1 MTHRINQAAATLA
14 MLWIATMTTVAAQP
28 KPTRVPPP
36 GIPISEKD
44 RAELRAGDNAL
55 AKEISGLR
63 SAKRSDLLP
72 DVEIFHKAVDW
83 ALRYD
88 EFYRSNEVG
97 LARTLLKT
105 GMERAQQLR
114 EGKPAWLTATGLVV
128 RGYISKID
136 GSVQPLGL
144 VVPATY
150 ASDKIKRRRLDVWL
164 HGRDDKLTELKFI
177 SDRMKSYGDF
187 APADAF
193 VLHPYGR
200 YCNAFKFAGE
210 TDVFEAMEQVKKF
223 YPIDDQRIALRGF
236 SMGGAG
242 AWHLGAHH
250 PDVWAV
256 VSPGAGFAETAE
268 YQKLGTNRAKVP
280 AWEQKLWQLYDATD
294 YAANFANVPVV
305 AYNGTDD
312 PQRQAADMMERA
324 MKAEGF
330 KLPRVWG
337 TNVGHKYTPEG
348 KKEVSRFV
356 DESMM
361 RGKSNQPSIHFT
373 TRTLRYNTRPHLTIT
388 RLERHWARADVWCDL
403 TSSPLTIHTT
413 NVAAFQISVWGADT
427 SLDNLLIDD
436 QAGLRASSGAY
447 DGGTSIRDFILEKDR
462 NKKWIS
468 VKSQDEIAA
477 GKRPGLQGPID
488 DAFMDSFLVVR
499 PTGKAQSERLGA
511 WSASQLAKATNDWR
525 AQFRGDARVKDDSQ
539 VTDADIAAHN
549 LVLFGDPQSNKL
561 LARIADK
568 LPLRWN
574 AASVK
579 VGGKTFSAA
588 THAPILIFPNPL
600 NPQRYVVLNSGF
612 TFADA
617 GLGSN
622 AQQTPKLPDYAV
634 LDVTT
639 DSVVLDDFFDEQ
651 WKLR

>member
-1 MTHRINQAAATLA
+1 MKNFVIITLLATALLA
-14 MLWIATMTTVAAQP
+14 GAAQP
-28 KPTRVPPP
+28 KPARVPPP
-36 GIPISEKD
+36 GLAVAEKD
-44 RAELRAGDNAL
+44 RVALRAGADAL
-55 AKEISGLR
+55 AKEIELLR
-63 SAKRSDLLP
+63 SSPQRELLP

-105 GMERAQQLR
+105 GMERAKQLR

-128 RGYISKID
+128 RGYVSKID
-136 GSVQPLGL
+136 GSVQPFGL
-144 VVPATY
+144 VVPATF
-150 ASDKIKRRRLDVWL
+150 ASDQKTARRLDVWL
-164 HGRDDKLTELKFI
+164 HGRDNNLTELKFI
-177 SDRMKSYGDF
+177 SDRMKSFGEF
-187 APADAF
+187 APADTF

-210 TDVFEAMEQVKKF
+210 VDVFEAMEHVMKS
-223 YPIDDQRIALRGF
+223 YGIDEKRIALRGF

-242 AWHLGAHH
+242 AWHLAGHH
-250 PDVWAV
+250 PGRWAV
-256 VSPGAGFAETAE
+256 AAPGAGFAETAE
-268 YQKLGTNRAKVP
+268 YTKALSKEP
-280 AWEQKLWQLYDATD
+280 KPSAWEQKLWQLYDATD
-294 YAANFANVPVV
+294 YAANFFNLPVV

-324 MKAEGF
+324 MKAEGLT
-330 KLPRVWG
+330 LPRVWG
-337 TNVGHKYTPEG
+337 TNVGHKYTPEA
-348 KKEVSRFV
+348 KKEVSSFV
-356 DESMM
+356 DDVIA
-361 RGKSNQPSIHFT
+361 RGMDSQPGKIHFT
-373 TRTLRYNTRPHLTIT
+373 TRTLRYNRGPNLIVT
-388 RLERHWARADVWCDL
+388 RLEKHWERADVWCDF
-403 TSSPLTIHTT
+403 TSNPAILRTT
-413 NVAAFQISVWGADT
+413 NIAAFRLARFGTSVPKLQIDG
-427 SLDNLLIDD
+427 
-436 QAGLRASSGAY
+436 QAVEAGMAGG
-447 DGGTSIRDFILEKDR
+447 DGGTSFAHYNLEKD
-462 NKKWIS
+462 
-468 VKSQDEIAA
+468 QA
-477 GKRPGLQGPID
+477 GKWVSVEPQKAVANGKRHGLQGPID
-488 DAFMDSFLVVR
+488 DAFMESFLVVR
-499 PTGKAQSERLGA
+499 PTGRAQNAVAGA
-511 WSASQLAKATNDWR
+511 WTTAQLAKATNDWR

-549 LVLFGDPQSNKL
+549 LILFGDPRSNRL
-561 LARIADK
+561 LARILDR
-568 LPLRWN
+568 LPIKWN
-574 AASVK
+574 GESVR